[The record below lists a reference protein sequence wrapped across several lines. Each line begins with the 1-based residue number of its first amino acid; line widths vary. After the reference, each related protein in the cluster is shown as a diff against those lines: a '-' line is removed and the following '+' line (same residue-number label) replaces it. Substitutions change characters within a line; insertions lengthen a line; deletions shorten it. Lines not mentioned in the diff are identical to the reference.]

1 MTRQSIS
8 GPLAI
13 GVLRTRTR
21 LAALTA
27 LLCTT
32 ATLAGCGGGDDTTAA
47 EPTAPT
53 TTASAAPASTA
64 PVDPEADA
72 KKTALA
78 VYLSYWGEMQAF
90 YADRDGTSAGLK
102 QYAASEALSVAENA
116 AGRAHARNRV
126 YIGKVTVSQS
136 AVTGTDLDSKT
147 PKVMLSSCLDV
158 SQWQPVVARHP
169 QARRAAR
176 QPAHEVPDCHHA
188 GRSGRRAGV
197 WSGTSPRARSADP
210 PAHGGRRR
218 SRRPG
223 RHRRGTHRPRGRA
236 RRRCGVRRLHL

>member
-53 TTASAAPASTA
+53 HHGVGRPRIDGTGRSGSRCEEDRARGL
-64 PVDPEADA
+64 PELLGRDA
-72 KKTALA
+72 
-78 VYLSYWGEMQAF
+78 GF

-158 SQWQPVVARHP
+158 SQWQPVVADTRKPVELPANRLTKYLIATTLEKWP
-169 QARRAAR
+169 QGWR
-176 QPAHEVPDCHHA
+176 V
-188 GRSGRRAGV
+188 
-197 WSGTSPRARSADP
+197 
-210 PAHGGRRR
+210 
-218 SRRPG
+218 
-223 RHRRGTHRPRGRA
+223 
-236 RRRCGVRRLHL
+236 VRDEPQGKKC